1 MQTECAGGEPP
12 ITPMHFPGHRDD
24 SKRFSNELAQNA
36 KSRRGNAAAAFS
48 LRAKLSHRMGS

>member
-24 SKRFSNELAQNA
+24 GKQCPNELARNA
-36 KSRRGNAAAAFS
+36 KSRRGNAAAACS
-48 LRAKLSHRMGS
+48 LRARLAHRMGS